1 MHRIQP
7 LLALLCISLLLCPAT
22 SFGQTPEPPP
32 PVSLPVGMAGARDQP
47 EMPPF
52 TRPDEGWA
60 KWSRTYRPTIVPPI
74 NLSNSNRIE
83 MLLKAGNLYLSV
95 QDAIALALENNIDI
109 EVQRYGTI
117 IQDANILRAQAG
129 GALRGSTP
137 TVASGPT
144 SAAITTTSSTTGV
157 SQSASATATSAV
169 SSQGALVQQTG
180 TAIPNYDPTL
190 SGTLEVGHFT
200 TPQNNSIV
208 AGITG
213 LVNNQNTGQLTLSQ
227 SFATGTTYN
236 FGYSE
241 IRSSLNSPTYTYNP
255 NLTGSLTLTVTQ
267 KLLQGFGRAVNN
279 RNIVIAKNSREQ
291 ADLVFR
297 QQVITTIAAVL
308 DLYWDLVSF
317 LDNVKSKE
325 EALAYNQ
332 RLYSD
337 NKRQVEVG
345 VLAPI
350 SIVQAEAAV
359 AGAEQDL
366 IVAET
371 QVLQQETILKDA
383 LSRSGVQSPS
393 LATAHVIPTDR
404 IRIPETDQVQPYQ
417 DEVALALQS
426 RPELATQRINVENNK
441 VNARG
446 SRAELLPTLNAFVQL
461 DNNALAGNANT
472 VIGPTGSS
480 VVGLGTA
487 NPYFLGGTGSLLGQ
501 LFGRNFPDYAVGL
514 NLNIPI
520 RNRTA
525 QADYILDQLTI
536 RQSELTLKKQEN
548 QIRVDVQNGM
558 IAVQQ
563 ARVGYRAALK
573 SRILEEQTLD
583 AEQKKL
589 ALGTSTVYNVI
600 LIQRDLSN
608 AEAAEVAAA
617 DTFAKAVVQLDVA
630 TGQTL
635 DKYGVQ
641 IAEAYKGQVS
651 RAPSPIPAH

>member
-1 MHRIQP
+1 
-7 LLALLCISLLLCPAT
+7 
-22 SFGQTPEPPP
+22 
-32 PVSLPVGMAGARDQP
+32 
-47 EMPPF
+47 
-52 TRPDEGWA
+52 
-60 KWSRTYRPTIVPPI
+60 
-74 NLSNSNRIE
+74 
-83 MLLKAGNLYLSV
+83 
-95 QDAIALALENNIDI
+95 
-109 EVQRYGTI
+109 
-117 IQDANILRAQAG
+117 
-129 GALRGSTP
+129 
-137 TVASGPT
+137 
-144 SAAITTTSSTTGV
+144 
-157 SQSASATATSAV
+157 
-169 SSQGALVQQTG
+169 
-180 TAIPNYDPTL
+180 
-190 SGTLEVGHFT
+190 
-200 TPQNNSIV
+200 
-208 AGITG
+208 
-213 LVNNQNTGQLTLSQ
+213 VNNQNTAQLTLNQ
-227 SFATGTTYN
+227 GFATGTQYS

-241 IRSSLNSPTYTYNP
+241 VRSSLNSPTYTYNP
-255 NLTGSLTLTVTQ
+255 NLTGSLSLTITQ

-279 RNIVIAKNSREQ
+279 RNIIIAKNSREQ
-291 ADLVFR
+291 ADLTFR
-297 QQVITTIAAVL
+297 QQVITTVSSVL

-317 LDNVKSKE
+317 LDNVKSKQ
-325 EALAYNQ
+325 EALAYNE

-359 AGAEQDL
+359 ATAQQDL
-366 IVAET
+366 IIAQT

-383 LSRSGVQSPS
+383 LSRMGVESAT

-404 IRIPETDQVQPYQ
+404 IRIPDVDQIEPYQ
-417 DEVALALQS
+417 DAVALALHS
-426 RPELATQRINVENNK
+426 RPELAQQRISVENNK

-446 SRAELLPTLNAFVQL
+446 SRAELLPTLNAFVTL
-461 DNNALAGNANT
+461 DNNGLAGAANA
-472 VIGPTGSS
+472 VPGPTGST
-480 VVGLGTA
+480 VLKAGTA
-487 NPYFLGGTGSLLGQ
+487 NPYFVGGAGTLLGQ

-536 RQSELTLKKQEN
+536 RQSELALRKQEN
-548 QIRVDVQNGM
+548 QVRVDVQNAM

-563 ARVGYRAALK
+563 ARVGYKAAVK

-600 LIQRDLSN
+600 LIQRDLSS

-617 DTFAKAVVQLDVA
+617 DTYAKAVVQMDVA

-641 IAEAYKGQVS
+641 IEEAYKGQVS
-651 RAPSPIPAH
+651 RPPSPIPQQ

>member
-1 MHRIQP
+1 MHRLQP
-7 LLALLCISLLLCPAT
+7 ALALLCITLLIC
-22 SFGQTPEPPP
+22 
-32 PVSLPVGMAGARDQP
+32 PVSYGQPPAATPPTLPSTAPSAAGGRSQP
-47 EMPPF
+47 EMPAF
-52 TRPDEGWA
+52 TRPDQGWQ
-60 KWSRTYRPTIVPPI
+60 KWTKTYRPTEVPPI
-74 NLSNSNRIE
+74 NLSNSNRLE
-83 MLLKAGNLYLSV
+83 MLIKGGNLYLSI
-95 QDAIALALENNIDI
+95 QDAIACALENNIDI
-109 EVQRYGTI
+109 EVQRYGAI

-137 TVASGPT
+137 TVAAGPT
-144 SAAITTTSSTTGV
+144 SAVATTSTGIATNAASTA
-157 SQSASATATSAV
+157 SSAAS

-190 SGTLEVGHFT
+190 VGSLQLGHFT
-200 TPQNNSIV
+200 TPQNNSVV
-208 AGITG
+208 AGITA
-213 LVNNQNTGQLTLSQ
+213 LVNNQNTGSLTLSQ
-227 SFATGTTYN
+227 GFATGTSYS

-241 IRSSLNSPTYTYNP
+241 VRSSLNSPTYTFNP
-255 NLTGSLTLTVTQ
+255 NLTGTLTVTVTQ

-279 RNIVIAKNSREQ
+279 RNIIIAKNTREQ
-291 ADLVFR
+291 ADLTFR
-297 QQVITTIAAVL
+297 QQVITTVSSVL

-359 AGAEQDL
+359 ASAEQDL
-366 IVAET
+366 IVAQT

-383 LSRSGVQSPS
+383 LSRVGVESPTVVS
-393 LATAHVIPTDR
+393 AHVIPTDR
-404 IRIPETDQVQPYQ
+404 IRIPEVEPIQPYQ
-417 DEVALALQS
+417 DEVALALHA
-426 RPELATQRINVENNK
+426 RPEMATQRINVENNK
-441 VNARG
+441 INARG
-446 SRAELLPTLNAFVQL
+446 SRAELLPTLNAFVTL
-461 DNNALAGNANT
+461 DNNGLSGAANT
-472 VIGPTGSS
+472 VLNGTGNSAFLAGS
-480 VVGLGTA
+480 A
-487 NPYFLGGTGSLLGQ
+487 NPYFVGGSGNLLGQ
-501 LFGRNFPDYAVGL
+501 IFGRNFPDYAVGL
-514 NLNIPI
+514 NLNISI

-536 RQSELTLKKQEN
+536 RQSELALKKQEN
-548 QIRVDVQNGM
+548 QIRVDVQNALIG
-558 IAVQQ
+558 VQQ
-563 ARVGYRAALK
+563 ARVGYKAAVK

-608 AEAAEVAAA
+608 AEAAEVTAA
-617 DTFAKAVVQLDVA
+617 DTYAKAVVQMDVA

-651 RAPSPIPAH
+651 RAPSAIPQQ

>member
-22 SFGQTPEPPP
+22 SFGQTPEAPP
-32 PVSLPVGMAGARDQP
+32 PVALPAGMAGARDQP
-47 EMPPF
+47 EMPAF

-60 KWSRTYRPTIVPPI
+60 KWSRTYRPTLVPPI
-74 NLSNSNRIE
+74 NLSNSNRVE

-109 EVQRYGTI
+109 EVQRYGAI

-137 TVASGPT
+137 NVSSGPT

-180 TAIPNYDPTL
+180 TAIPNFDPTL

-213 LVNNQNTGQLTLSQ
+213 LVNNQNTGQLTFNQ
-227 SFATGTTYN
+227 SFATGTTYS

-267 KLLQGFGRAVNN
+267 KLLQGFGRTVNN

-297 QQVITTIAAVL
+297 QQVITTISAVL

-404 IRIPETDQVQPYQ
+404 IRIPETNQIQPYQ

-461 DNNALAGNANT
+461 DNNALSGNANT
-472 VIGPTGSS
+472 VIGPTGNS
-480 VVGLGTA
+480 VVGNGTA
-487 NPYFLGGTGSLLGQ
+487 NPYFLGGGGNLLGQ

-536 RQSELTLKKQEN
+536 RQSELALKKQEN

-563 ARVGYRAALK
+563 ARVGYKAALK

-617 DTFAKAVVQLDVA
+617 DTFAKAVVQMDVA

>member
-7 LLALLCISLLLCPAT
+7 VLAPLCIALLLCPFTYAQVPAT
-22 SFGQTPEPPP
+22 PP
-32 PVSLPVGMAGARDQP
+32 SLPPSVQAGSRSQP

-52 TRPDEGWA
+52 TRPDVGWA
-60 KWSRTYRPTIVPPI
+60 KWTRTYRPTEVPPI
-74 NLSNSNRIE
+74 NLSNSNRLE

-109 EVQRYGTI
+109 EVQRYGAV

-129 GALRGSTP
+129 GALRGATP
-137 TVASGPT
+137 AVASGPT
-144 SAAITTTSSTTGV
+144 SATATSSALGLATT
-157 SQSASATATSAV
+157 ASATATAAASG

-180 TAIPNYDPTL
+180 TTIPNYDPTL
-190 SGTLEVGHFT
+190 VGTLEFGHFT
-200 TPQNNSIV
+200 TPQNNSVV
-208 AGITG
+208 AGITA
-213 LVNNQNTGQLTLSQ
+213 LENNQNTGQVTLNQ
-227 SFATGTTYN
+227 GFATGTSYS
-236 FGYSE
+236 FGYSQV
-241 IRSSLNSPTYTYNP
+241 RSSLNSPTYTFNP
-255 NLTGSLTLTVTQ
+255 NLTGSLTLTITQ

-291 ADLVFR
+291 ADLQFR
-297 QQVITTIAAVL
+297 EQVITTVAAVL
-308 DLYWDLVSF
+308 NLYWDLVSF
-317 LDNVKSKE
+317 IDNVKSKE
-325 EALAYNQ
+325 ESLAYNQ

-359 AGAEQDL
+359 ASAEQDL

-371 QVLQQETILKDA
+371 QVLQQETIIKDA
-383 LSRSGVQSPS
+383 LSRSGVESPTV
-393 LATAHVIPTDR
+393 AVAHVIPTDR
-404 IRIPETDQVQPYQ
+404 IRIPEVDPVQPYQ
-417 DEVALALQS
+417 DEVALAMQS

-446 SRAELLPTLNAFVQL
+446 SKAELLPTLNAFVQL
-461 DNNALAGNANT
+461 DNNALAGSANA
-472 VIGPTGSS
+472 IPGPNGNS
-480 VVGLGTA
+480 VVNAGTA
-487 NPYFLGGTGSLLGQ
+487 NPYFIGGVGNLLGQ
-501 LFGRNFPDYAVGL
+501 VFGRNFPDYAVGL

-536 RQSELTLKKQEN
+536 RQSELALKKEEN
-548 QIRVDVQNGM
+548 QIRVDVHNGM

-608 AEAAEVAAA
+608 AQAAEVLAA
-617 DTFAKAVVQLDVA
+617 DTYAKAVVQLDVA
-630 TGQTL
+630 TGQTFSR
-635 DKYGVQ
+635 YGIQ
-641 IAEAYKGQVS
+641 IDEAYKGQVS
-651 RAPSPIPAH
+651 RAPSPIPQF

>member
-1 MHRIQP
+1 MHRFQNA
-7 LLALLCISLLLCPAT
+7 LALLCITLLLCPL
-22 SFGQTPEPPP
+22 SYGQTPATPPT
-32 PVSLPVGMAGARDQP
+32 LPAAQPAAGSRSQP

-52 TRPDEGWA
+52 TRPDQGWR
-60 KWSRTYRPTIVPPI
+60 KWTKTYQPTEVPPI
-74 NLSNSNRIE
+74 NLTNSNRLE
-83 MLLKAGNLYLSV
+83 LLIKGGNLYLSV

-109 EVQRYGTI
+109 EVQRYGAI

-137 TVASGPT
+137 GVASGP
-144 SAAITTTSSTTGV
+144 S
-157 SQSASATATSAV
+157 SATAVSTTPGVATNAAATASSASS

-190 SGTLEVGHFT
+190 VGSLQAGHFT

-208 AGITG
+208 SGITG
-213 LVNNQNTGQLTLSQ
+213 LVNNQNTAQLTLNQ
-227 SFATGTTYN
+227 GFATGTQYS

-241 IRSSLNSPTYTYNP
+241 VRSSLNSPTYTYNP
-255 NLTGSLTLTVTQ
+255 NLTGSLSLTITQ

-279 RNIVIAKNSREQ
+279 RNIIIAKNSREQ
-291 ADLVFR
+291 ADLTFR
-297 QQVITTIAAVL
+297 QQVITTVSSVL

-317 LDNVKSKE
+317 LDNVKSKQ
-325 EALAYNQ
+325 EALAYNE

-359 AGAEQDL
+359 ATAQQDL
-366 IVAET
+366 IIAQT

-383 LSRSGVQSPS
+383 LSRMGVESAT

-404 IRIPETDQVQPYQ
+404 IRIPDVDQIEPYQ
-417 DEVALALQS
+417 DAVALALHS
-426 RPELATQRINVENNK
+426 RPELAQQRISVENNK

-446 SRAELLPTLNAFVQL
+446 SRAELLPTLNAFVTL
-461 DNNALAGNANT
+461 DNNGLAGAANA
-472 VIGPTGSS
+472 VPGPTGST
-480 VVGLGTA
+480 VLKAGTA
-487 NPYFLGGTGSLLGQ
+487 NPYFVGGAGTLLGQ

-536 RQSELTLKKQEN
+536 RQSELALRKQEN
-548 QIRVDVQNGM
+548 QVRVDVQNAM

-563 ARVGYRAALK
+563 ARVGYKAAVK

-600 LIQRDLSN
+600 LIQRDLSS

-617 DTFAKAVVQLDVA
+617 DTYAKAVVQMDVA

-641 IAEAYKGQVS
+641 IEEAYKGQVS
-651 RAPSPIPAH
+651 RPPSPIPQQ